1 MNCLKIYTILVDTLT
16 EEENRINLKLFREYK
31 KIGDKIRLLTYI
43 NQKAIP
49 VNNDFRYEMYHITTG
64 EEEGI
69 YANGILTESY
79 NLENNI
85 KM

>member
-1 MNCLKIYTILVDTLT
+1 
-16 EEENRINLKLFREYK
+16 
-31 KIGDKIRLLTYI
+31 
-43 NQKAIP
+43 
-49 VNNDFRYEMYHITTG
+49 MYHITTG
-64 EEEGI
+64 KEEGI